1 MELNPQLTQMQTELS
16 GFIEKSREEIKS
28 HGSILTDTKNALVEL
43 QSRIEELDKRMTSA
57 ALKPESKSFV
67 DTLKENDSLQKLV
80 RGEATKCRIEIAGK
94 HAMDILERKTTVTTA
109 AVGFPTSGVM
119 PEERGSFVSEAR
131 RALRIAEIIPRRA
144 TSLGKL
150 YWPKT
155 NASMSNASPQGAQG
169 TTAKL
174 ENAMTFTT
182 ANAEVQTIAT
192 WIPASKQVLD
202 DWNELAGIL
211 TNSLNY
217 YTNKEVDEQL
227 LSGDGTGYNL
237 NGLTT
242 QAQSFD
248 TSLLPSAALGYTYID
263 TIASAFEQVDA
274 DDELPSDYV
283 VLNTTDVWK
292 LRKTKDDQGRY
303 MIANPQD
310 NAVFTLWGRRVVPS
324 NTMTAGY
331 FLAGSAQ
338 AAAAEIRDR
347 MGITVDISTE
357 HSDYFTKNL
366 VAIRAE
372 LRMALCVYRPNA
384 FVYGALA
391 SSPA

>member
-1 MELNPQLTQMQTELS
+1 METKLIESMQADLNA
-16 GFIEKSREEIKS
+16 FIQKSREELKNQGAAQTETIKA
-28 HGSILTDTKNALVEL
+28 IENL
-43 QSRIEELDKRMTSA
+43 QSQVDEMDKRMTARSA
-57 ALKPESKSFV
+57 SSEGKSLA
-67 DTLKENDSLQKLV
+67 DTLKENDSLQKLI
-80 RGEATKCRIEIAGK
+80 RGEATKCRFEISGK
-94 HAMDILERKTTVTTA
+94 HALDILERKTTVTSA

-119 PEERGSFVSEAR
+119 PEERGSFVAEAR
-131 RALRIAEIIPRRA
+131 RALRIAEIIPRRP

-155 NASMSNASPQGAQG
+155 NAAMVNASPQGTQG
-169 TTAKL
+169 TAKL

-192 WIPASKQVLD
+192 WIPASKQVLE
-202 DWNELAGIL
+202 DWSELAGIL
-211 TNSLNY
+211 TNGLSY

-227 LSGDGTGYNL
+227 LSGDGTGQNL

-242 QAQSFD
+242 QAQAFD
-248 TSLLPSAALGYTYID
+248 TAKLPSATLGYTYID

-283 VLNTTDVWK
+283 VLSTTDVWK
-292 LRKTKDDQGRY
+292 ILKTKDDQGRY
-303 MIANPQD
+303 MIGNPQD
-310 NAVFTLWGRRVVPS
+310 NAAFTLWGRRVVPS

-331 FLAGSAQ
+331 FLAGSAS

-347 MGITVDISTE
+347 MGVTIDISTE
-357 HSDYFTKNL
+357 HYDFFTKNL

-372 LRMALCVYRPNA
+372 TRLALCVYRPNA

-391 SSPA
+391 ASPA

>member
-1 MELNPQLTQMQTELS
+1 MISTLQAELKTFISKQDEELKAT
-16 GFIEKSREEIKS
+16 GKVQ
-28 HGSILTDTKNALVEL
+28 TDTKNALVEL

-67 DTLKENDSLQKLV
+67 DTLKENDGLQKLV
-80 RGEATKCRIEIAGK
+80 RGESTKCRIEIAGK

-155 NASMSNASPQGAQG
+155 NAAMSNASPQGAQG
-169 TTAKL
+169 TAKL

-217 YTNKEVDEQL
+217 YANKEVDEQL

-242 QAQSFD
+242 QAQAFD

-283 VLNTTDVWK
+283 VLHTTDMWK

-338 AAAAEIRDR
+338 SAAAEIRDR

-357 HSDYFTKNL
+357 HADFFTQNL

-391 SSPA
+391 SSPTA